1 MRSTKVLSI
10 TMPPE
15 MLARAVALARRE
27 NRTMSELVRE
37 AVRQYER
44 LRWWEETNAYG
55 RARAQALGLDE
66 EAVDRV
72 IHEFRQGNRPRRK
85 RPAR

>member
-1 MRSTKVLSI
+1 MRTTKVLSI

-66 EAVDRV
+66 GDVDRV
-72 IHEFRQGNRPRRK
+72 IHEFRQQNRPRGR

>member
-1 MRSTKVLSI
+1 MRTAKVVSI

-15 MLARAVALARRE
+15 MLSRAVALAKRE

-55 RARAQALGLDE
+55 RARAQALGIHE
-66 EAVDRV
+66 EDVDRV
-72 IHEFRQGNRPRRK
+72 IHAFRKDKRSRPK
-85 RPAR
+85 RSAR